1 MKAAMPENDVS
12 QSVQGEMEEVGALVD
27 ELMPKDHPMRAHV
40 DMSVKMMHENCSY
53 TLDKKIAQVKFIV
66 HSLTSPLPKRLRNR
80 GLLGME
86 M

>member
-1 MKAAMPENDVS
+1 MPASVIS
-12 QSVQGEMEEVGALVD
+12 QGVQGEMEEVGALVD

-53 TLDKKIAQVKFIV
+53 TLDRKVAQVKFIV